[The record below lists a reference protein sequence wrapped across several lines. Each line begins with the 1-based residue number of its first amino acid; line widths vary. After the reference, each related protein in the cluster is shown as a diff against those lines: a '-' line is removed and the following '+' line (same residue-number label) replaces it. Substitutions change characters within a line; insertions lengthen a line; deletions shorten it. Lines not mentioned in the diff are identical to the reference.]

1 MKATEPIDRR
11 PSSGATCRTGAKRGV
26 DLLAAAVTL
35 PAWAAYRLSAA
46 ALGAERAFPGYAQ
59 AFALLPGL
67 CGVTLRRAFFRQ
79 TLRACGRDVHVG
91 FGALLTSPET
101 TLGARC
107 YVGPYCVLGAVD
119 VGEDALLG
127 SAVSV
132 TNGGRQHGI
141 DRLDMP
147 VREQPGEWPRVAIGR
162 DAWVGDRAVVMADV
176 GEQAVIAA
184 AAVVTGPVG
193 PRQIMAG
200 VPARAIGE
208 RGAVRDNRPPTPA
221 TAASSVGGGD

>member
-1 MKATEPIDRR
+1 MKRSIDLVA
-11 PSSGATCRTGAKRGV
+11 S
-26 DLLAAAVTL
+26 AVTV
-35 PAWAAYRLSAA
+35 PAWAAYRTSAA
-46 ALGAERAFPGYAQ
+46 VVGAERAFPGFAQ
-59 AFALLPGL
+59 LFALLPGL
-67 CGVTLRRAFFRQ
+67 TGTTLRRAFFRQ

-91 FGALLTSPET
+91 FGALLTSPEA

-127 SAVSV
+127 SAASV

-141 DRLDMP
+141 DRLDVP
-147 VREQPGEWPRVAIGR
+147 VREQPGEWPRVSIGR
-162 DAWVGDRAVVMADV
+162 DVWVGDRAVVMANV

-184 AAVVTGPVG
+184 AAVVTGPVK

-200 VPARAIGE
+200 VPARVIGE
-208 RGAVRDNRPPTPA
+208 RGAETLA
-221 TAASSVGGGD
+221 TQAAAREPSGLN